1 MLRSVRKFLTRGVAC
16 LAVAGALALPAAA
29 PVRAQAVQGIAAV
42 VNDDIIS
49 TLELADRVRLALIST
64 NLPDDPDTV
73 RRLGQQVLRAL
84 IDETLQKQ
92 EARRLNIQVTDAEI
106 DQAVDRIA
114 QRNNLTVEQ
123 LGKLLAQNGSSLQAL
138 RGQLATQISWFK
150 VLGRE
155 VRPKV
160 VVTEEQVDL
169 AMARGMTSQ
178 TQPGNVG
185 DREYLLSEI
194 VLPVYSPDQEQQVL
208 DDARKLV
215 GDLRR
220 GASFAG
226 VAREVSVSP
235 SRDGGGDL
243 GWIPGNVVAEEIK
256 AALQPL
262 QAGQIS
268 DPVRT
273 PAGVQIFFVREIRT
287 AAGAQPV
294 TPVPADR
301 DEVRQRLMDEQ
312 MQKLAGRYL
321 RDLRLN
327 AFIDIRT

>member
-1 MLRSVRKFLTRGVAC
+1 MLRSVRLFLTRGLVGLA
-16 LAVAGALALPAAA
+16 LAGAVALPTAA
-29 PVRAQAVQGIAAV
+29 PARAQAVQGIAAV
-42 VNDDIIS
+42 VNDEIIS

-106 DQAVDRIA
+106 DDAVNRIA
-114 QRNNLTVEQ
+114 QRNNLNVEQ
-123 LGKLLAQNGSSLQAL
+123 LGRLLVQSGSSLQAL
-138 RGQLATQISWFK
+138 RAQLNTQIAWFK

-169 AMARGMTSQ
+169 AMARGMPSQ
-178 TQPGNVG
+178 VQRGDVG

-194 VLPVYSPDQEQQVL
+194 VLPVYSPDQEQSVL
-208 DDARKLV
+208 DDARQLV
-215 GDLRR
+215 AALRN

-226 VAREVSVSP
+226 VATEVSVSP
-235 SRDGGGDL
+235 SRDSGGDL
-243 GWIPGNVVAEEIK
+243 GWIPGNVVADEIK

-273 PAGVQIFFVREIRT
+273 PSGVQIFFVREIRSLDGVT
-287 AAGAQPV
+287 PV
-294 TPVPADR
+294 TPLPADR
-301 DEVRQRLMDEQ
+301 DEVRLRLQEEQ
-312 MQKLAGRYL
+312 MAKLAGRYL